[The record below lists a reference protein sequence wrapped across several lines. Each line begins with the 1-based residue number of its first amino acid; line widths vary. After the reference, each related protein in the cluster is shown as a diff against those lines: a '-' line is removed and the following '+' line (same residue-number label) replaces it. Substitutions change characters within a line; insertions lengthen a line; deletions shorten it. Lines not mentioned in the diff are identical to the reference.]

1 MRLGVLC
8 SIVRK
13 EEKLIFGALRER
25 GVDFEKIDD
34 RELSLDLHSRSFPWD
49 IVLERSVNHARAL
62 HTLKLFND
70 RGLPTINT
78 WDVANICGDKV
89 LTTNALIQAQVP
101 TPKTIVAYTPESALA
116 AIETMGYRRSA
127 PGDDSSPVRTTG
139 TPLKRFLSTSRS
151 SGRIITQSFIS
162 KSTWRRVA
170 ETSEHLSWVIKPSV
184 PSTV

>member
-49 IVLERSVNHARAL
+49 IVLERAVNHARAL

-89 LTTNALIQAQVP
+89 LTTNALIQAQLP

-116 AIETMGYRRSA
+116 AIETMGY
-127 PGDDSSPVRTTG
+127 PVV
-139 TPLKRFLSTSRS
+139 LKPAVGSW
-151 SGRIITQSFIS
+151 GRL
-162 KSTWRRVA
+162 VA
-170 ETSEHLSWVIKPSV
+170 RANDRHAAEALLEHKQILGSYH
-184 PSTV
+184 